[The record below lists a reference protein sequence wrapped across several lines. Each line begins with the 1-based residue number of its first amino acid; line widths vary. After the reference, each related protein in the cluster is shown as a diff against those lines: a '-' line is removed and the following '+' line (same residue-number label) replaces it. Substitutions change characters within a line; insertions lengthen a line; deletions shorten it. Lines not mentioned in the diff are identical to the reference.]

1 MADISIK
8 GPIVPSDEAWIYDW
22 FGIECANPKAVN
34 SAIAKA
40 NGEKLDV
47 YINSGGGDIFAGSEI
62 YSSLRS
68 YKGDVLIHVVG
79 LAASAASVVAS
90 ARESEI
96 EPTAMLMVHNVSC
109 TAQGDYHDMKHQA
122 EVLQKANKTIANAY
136 IAKTGMSEA
145 EALALMDKET
155 WLTAQEA
162 VDKKLCDRIATSTQA
177 TNSKSDQ
184 MRLAASYN
192 SGMLPRNVID
202 KMRTDRMKDSKK
214 AETQAKLNL
223 LKLGGK
229 TI

>member
-1 MADISIK
+1 MADINIK

-34 SAIAKA
+34 DAIKKA

-145 EALALMDKET
+145 EALALMDRET

-162 VDKKLCDRIATSTQA
+162 VEKKLCDRMATSTQA
-177 TNSKSDQ
+177 SGSTNTMQ
-184 MRLAASYN
+184 FAASYN

-202 KMRTDRMKDSKK
+202 KMRSDRMQDTKRE
-214 AETQAKLNL
+214 AQTKLNL

>member
-1 MADISIK
+1 MADINIK

-34 SAIAKA
+34 DAIKKA

-122 EVLQKANKTIANAY
+122 EVLQKANKTVANAY

-145 EALALMDKET
+145 EALALMERET

-162 VDKKLCDRIATSTQA
+162 VEKKLCDRMATSTQA
-177 TNSKSDQ
+177 SGSTNTMQ
-184 MRLAASYN
+184 FAASYN

-202 KMRTDRMKDSKK
+202 KMRADRTKDTKRESQ
-214 AETQAKLNL
+214 TKLNL

>member
-34 SAIAKA
+34 DAIKKA

-122 EVLQKANKTIANAY
+122 EVLQKANKTVANAY

-145 EALALMDKET
+145 EALALMDHET

-162 VDKKLCDRIATSTQA
+162 VEKKLCDRMATSTQA
-177 TNSKSDQ
+177 SGSTNTMQ
-184 MRLAASYN
+184 FAASYN

-202 KMRTDRMKDSKK
+202 KMRADRTKDTKRESQ
-214 AETQAKLNL
+214 TKLNL

>member
-1 MADISIK
+1 MADINIK

-34 SAIAKA
+34 DAIKKA

-145 EALALMDKET
+145 EALALMDRET

-162 VDKKLCDRIATSTQA
+162 VEKKLCDRMATSTQA
-177 TNSKSDQ
+177 SGSTNTMQ
-184 MRLAASYN
+184 FAASYN

-202 KMRTDRMKDSKK
+202 KMRADRTKDTKRESQ
-214 AETQAKLNL
+214 TKLNL